1 MVSIGEFARLG
12 RVSVRTLRHYDE
24 IGLLAPASVDPETG
38 YRCYL
43 PSQLGQLNR
52 IIALKELG
60 LSLAQSRQLVT
71 GITAEELRGM
81 LVLRRAQLEQ
91 ELEAHKKQLLEVEAR
106 LGYIEQEGTMPA
118 DDITV
123 KRIPAMGVVAIAG
136 TAPAYGPEN
145 IVPVVNRSRLQ
156 FDELAIAELAK
167 VTGPFMIFYE
177 DHEGG
182 EITVY
187 LALPV
192 AERPAEIP
200 SPAQYLDLP
209 GVEVVAAVRSG
220 RAASIFPMVYH
231 DLFQWIGAH
240 GFEARGPGRE
250 IWVNEVDDLAEIEQ
264 QVFEVQLP
272 FIRPEPAPAPA

>member
-1 MVSIGEFARLG
+1 
-12 RVSVRTLRHYDE
+12 VSVRTLRHYDE
-24 IGLLAPASVDPETG
+24 IGLLHPASVDPETG
-38 YRCYL
+38 YRCYV

-91 ELEAHKKQLLEVEAR
+91 ELEAHKNQLLEVEAR
-106 LGYIEQEGTMPA
+106 LSYIEQEGTMPA
-118 DDITV
+118 DDITAKKV
-123 KRIPAMGVVAIAG
+123 PAMGVVAISG
-136 TAPAYGPEN
+136 QAPAYGPEN

-200 SPAQYLDLP
+200 GPAQYLDLP
-209 GVEVVAAVRSG
+209 EVEVVAAVRSG
-220 RAASIFPMVYH
+220 RAAGIFPMVYH

-250 IWVNEVDDLAEIEQ
+250 IWINEVDDLAEIEQ

-272 FIRPEPAPAPA
+272 FIRPEPAPA

>member
-12 RVSVRTLRHYDE
+12 GVSVRTLRHYDE
-24 IGLLAPASVDPETG
+24 IGLLRPASVDPETG
-38 YRCYL
+38 YRGYA
-43 PSQLGQLNR
+43 PAQLGQLNR

-91 ELEAHKKQLLEVEAR
+91 ELEEHKNQLLEVEAR
-106 LGYIEQEGTMPA
+106 LGYIEREGTMPA
-118 DDITV
+118 DDVTV
-123 KRIPAMGVVAIAG
+123 KKIPAMGVVAIAG
-136 TAPAYGPEN
+136 TAPAFGAAN
-145 IVPVVNRSRLQ
+145 VVPVVNSSRLQ
-156 FDELAIAELAK
+156 FDELAIPELVK

-177 DHEGG
+177 HDEG
-182 EITVY
+182 EITVH

-192 AERPAEIP
+192 AEQPAELP
-200 SPAQYLDLP
+200 APAQYLELP
-209 GVEVVAAVRSG
+209 EVEVVAAVRSG
-220 RAASIFPMVYH
+220 RAASIFPMVYQ
-231 DLFQWIGAH
+231 DLFRWAEAH
-240 GFEARGPGRE
+240 GFQAHAPGRE

-272 FIRPEPAPAPA
+272 FTRPEP

>member
-1 MVSIGEFARLG
+1 
-12 RVSVRTLRHYDE
+12 
-24 IGLLAPASVDPETG
+24 
-38 YRCYL
+38 
-43 PSQLGQLNR
+43 
-52 IIALKELG
+52 
-60 LSLAQSRQLVT
+60 
-71 GITAEELRGM
+71 M
-81 LVLRRAQLEQ
+81 LVLRQAQLEQ
-91 ELEAHKKQLLEVEAR
+91 ELEAHKNQLLEVEAR
-106 LGYIEQEGTMPA
+106 LSYIEREGTMPA

-200 SPAQYLDLP
+200 APAQYLTLP
-209 GVEVVAAVRSG
+209 EVEVVAAVRSG

-231 DLFQWIGAH
+231 DLFQWTDAH
-240 GFEARGPGRE
+240 GFAAHGSGRE
-250 IWVNEVDDLAEIEQ
+250 IWINEVDDLAEIEQ

-272 FIRPEPAPAPA
+272 FVRPESAPA